1 MRFDRAV
8 FVHGGMQGSWCWER
22 VLPALRGDAVAV
34 DLPGRPGAAPIPAT
48 LASWA
53 DTVIEASGSRSV
65 VVAHSLG
72 GLAALAAASRAPERI
87 AGIVFVAAVIPPR
100 GHCYWDL
107 LSRPHNM
114 ARRMLRIGEPDVTMT
129 KLAGRLQL
137 CNGLNR
143 ADRDRIV
150 SQLVPESGAVL
161 GTPVDYALADSL
173 DLTYV
178 HTDRDRM
185 VRPSQQRRYVG
196 NLPNRTR
203 RLRLDC
209 GHSVSYA
216 RPVELARIVDRRLLN
231 RA

>member
-22 VLPALRGDAVAV
+22 VLPVMEGDSVAV
-34 DLPGRPGAAPIPAT
+34 DLPGRPGAASRPAT
-48 LASWA
+48 LESWA

-107 LSRPHNM
+107 LSKPHNM
-114 ARRMLRIGEPDVTMT
+114 VRRMLRIGDPEVTMSRF
-129 KLAGRLQL
+129 AGRLQL
-137 CNGLNR
+137 CNGLNQV
-143 ADRDRIV
+143 DRDRIL
-150 SQLVPESGAVL
+150 SQLVPEPGAVL
-161 GTPVDYALADSL
+161 GTPVDYALAENL

-178 HTDRDRM
+178 HTERDRM
-185 VRPSQQRRYVG
+185 VSPSQQRRYVG
-196 NLPNRTR
+196 NLPGRTR

-216 RPVELARIVDRRLLN
+216 RPFELARIVDRLLFN
-231 RA
+231 DR